1 MIKLPSLKT
10 LSEHF
15 SDTFTR
21 FKWIVIIS
29 LARAF
34 TLIYRAELTQSN
46 TNERNLLIRI
56 SLVLFLAMPLALST
70 AMAAERRQWKKYTE
84 PALML
89 LLTVLLTFYYFFISS
104 DPNQTDYYRFMLFMA
119 GAHLLVSYVAFIGF
133 KETNGFWQLNKTFFL
148 QFLNATLYAVTL
160 FIGLYIAIETVKFL
174 FGIDFIFEIKTDL
187 AIVIFTFFHT
197 VFFLDKIPASL
208 TNLEQQTDYPAGLKI
223 FTQYV
228 LLPLEVVYLFILYAY
243 TAKIVF
249 QWRLPDGGVAYLVLA
264 FSITGIL
271 ALLLLHPL
279 RDNLK
284 ERWIRLFSHRF
295 YLALLPLIVLLF
307 IGIFRR
313 IHDYGITENRY
324 LVAVLAIWLTGIAL
338 YFLLSK
344 RDDIRCI
351 PVTLSIIC
359 FVLAV
364 GPWNIFA
371 VSRTSQ
377 IHQFEN
383 ILAEYKLLN
392 AENKIGRKAML
403 SNHDYE
409 QLFSI
414 VQFFKERDVSVIKKY
429 FPKLPKD
436 NHEEKYSSVMENYLG
451 KYVST
456 KKMQQR
462 DVYAYFSS
470 GPNSDIK
477 VTGFNYLV
485 PFSSGNNQLMQN
497 REWKI
502 RSGTKGKT
510 LSIYRSNEKLI
521 VWDIAQKAARL
532 KDQYGSNNNNI
543 PSDSLSLHY
552 QTPEAHVKIILKS
565 ISRSYDDYTSEGI
578 FLYE

>member
-1 MIKLPSLKT
+1 
-10 LSEHF
+10 
-15 SDTFTR
+15 
-21 FKWIVIIS
+21 
-29 LARAF
+29 
-34 TLIYRAELTQSN
+34 
-46 TNERNLLIRI
+46 
-56 SLVLFLAMPLALST
+56 
-70 AMAAERRQWKKYTE
+70 
-84 PALML
+84 
-89 LLTVLLTFYYFFISS
+89 
-104 DPNQTDYYRFMLFMA
+104 
-119 GAHLLVSYVAFIGF
+119 
-133 KETNGFWQLNKTFFL
+133 
-148 QFLNATLYAVTL
+148 
-160 FIGLYIAIETVKFL
+160 
-174 FGIDFIFEIKTDL
+174 
-187 AIVIFTFFHT
+187 
-197 VFFLDKIPASL
+197 
-208 TNLEQQTDYPAGLKI
+208 
-223 FTQYV
+223 
-228 LLPLEVVYLFILYAY
+228 
-243 TAKIVF
+243 
-249 QWRLPDGGVAYLVLA
+249 
-264 FSITGIL
+264 
-271 ALLLLHPL
+271 
-279 RDNLK
+279 LK

-307 IGIFRR
+307 TGIFRR

-324 LVAVLAIWLTGIAL
+324 LVAVLAIWLTGIAF
-338 YFLLSK
+338 YFLFIK
-344 RDDIRCI
+344 RDDIRWI
-351 PVTLSIIC
+351 PITLSIIC

-392 AENKIGRKAML
+392 AENKIGRKAVL

-451 KYVST
+451 KYVSA

-497 REWKI
+497 KEWKI
-502 RSGTKGKT
+502 MSGTKGKT
-510 LSIYRSNEKLI
+510 LSIYRSNKKLI
-521 VWDIAQKAARL
+521 VWNIAQKAARL
-532 KDQYGSNNNNI
+532 KDQYGSNSNNI

>member
-15 SDTFTR
+15 LDTFTR

-34 TLIYRAELTQSN
+34 TLIYRAELTQSH

-56 SLVLFLAMPLALST
+56 SLVLFLAMPLALSI
-70 AMAAERRQWKKYTE
+70 AMAVERRQWKKYTE

-174 FGIDFIFEIKTDL
+174 FGIEFIFEIKTDL
-187 AIVIFTFFHT
+187 AILIFTLFHT

-208 TNLEQQTDYPAGLKI
+208 TDLEQQTDYPAGLKI

-264 FSITGIL
+264 FSVTGIL

-307 IGIFRR
+307 TGIFRR

-324 LVAVLAIWLTGIAL
+324 LVAVLAIWLTGIAF
-338 YFLLSK
+338 YFLFIK
-344 RDDIRCI
+344 RDDIRWI
-351 PVTLSIIC
+351 PITLSIIC

-392 AENKIGRKAML
+392 AENKIGRKAVL

-451 KYVST
+451 KYVSA

-497 REWKI
+497 KEWKI
-502 RSGTKGKT
+502 RSGIKGKT
-510 LSIYRSNEKLI
+510 LSIYRSNKKLI
-521 VWDIAQKAARL
+521 VWDITQKAARL
-532 KDQYGSNNNNI
+532 KDQYGSNSNNI

>member
-1 MIKLPSLKT
+1 
-10 LSEHF
+10 
-15 SDTFTR
+15 
-21 FKWIVIIS
+21 
-29 LARAF
+29 
-34 TLIYRAELTQSN
+34 
-46 TNERNLLIRI
+46 
-56 SLVLFLAMPLALST
+56 
-70 AMAAERRQWKKYTE
+70 
-84 PALML
+84 
-89 LLTVLLTFYYFFISS
+89 
-104 DPNQTDYYRFMLFMA
+104 
-119 GAHLLVSYVAFIGF
+119 
-133 KETNGFWQLNKTFFL
+133 
-148 QFLNATLYAVTL
+148 
-160 FIGLYIAIETVKFL
+160 
-174 FGIDFIFEIKTDL
+174 
-187 AIVIFTFFHT
+187 
-197 VFFLDKIPASL
+197 
-208 TNLEQQTDYPAGLKI
+208 
-223 FTQYV
+223 
-228 LLPLEVVYLFILYAY
+228 
-243 TAKIVF
+243 
-249 QWRLPDGGVAYLVLA
+249 
-264 FSITGIL
+264 
-271 ALLLLHPL
+271 LLLLHPL

-307 IGIFRR
+307 TGIFRR

-344 RDDIRCI
+344 RDDIRWI

-383 ILAEYKLLN
+383 ILAEYNLLN
-392 AENKIGRKAML
+392 AENKIGRKAVL
-403 SNHDYE
+403 SNHAYE

-414 VQFFKERDVSVIKKY
+414 VQFFKARDVSVIKKY

-451 KYVST
+451 KYVSA
-456 KKMQQR
+456 KKMQQK

-470 GPNSDIK
+470 DPNSDIK

-485 PFSSGNNQLMQN
+485 PFSSGNKQLMQN
-497 REWKI
+497 KEWKI

-510 LSIYRSNEKLI
+510 LSIYRSNKKLI

-532 KDQYGSNNNNI
+532 KDQYGSNSNNI
-543 PSDSLSLHY
+543 PSDSLSLYY